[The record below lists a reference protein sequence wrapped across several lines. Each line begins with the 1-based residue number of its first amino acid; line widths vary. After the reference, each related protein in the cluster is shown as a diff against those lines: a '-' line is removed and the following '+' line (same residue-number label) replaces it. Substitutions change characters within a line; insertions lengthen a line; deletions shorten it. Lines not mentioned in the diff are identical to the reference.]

1 MTLSFKGAFHD
12 IFSCLTCRI
21 GSGKQVASVIVDDG
35 KDQDDEDDTF
45 VVEDAHAIQN
55 DVDLVSSNAMKKH
68 LPINPPLRG
77 CSLFCFLST
86 ETKWCH
92 FCSHLGYLICNCVLF
107 LLNAWLEAI
116 LREKKLTW
124 EQSSRL
130 PPNCVHTETWCP
142 LWCPS
147 TNSGAST
154 KLELWVGT

>member
-45 VVEDAHAIQN
+45 VVEDAHVIQN

-86 ETKWCH
+86 ETKLV
-92 FCSHLGYLICNCVLF
+92 SF
-107 LLNAWLEAI
+107 LLTPWVLDMQLCTFFAECLARGHFE
-116 LREKKLTW
+116 RKKAYL
-124 EQSSRL
+124 
-130 PPNCVHTETWCP
+130 
-142 LWCPS
+142 
-147 TNSGAST
+147 GA
-154 KLELWVGT
+154 KQ